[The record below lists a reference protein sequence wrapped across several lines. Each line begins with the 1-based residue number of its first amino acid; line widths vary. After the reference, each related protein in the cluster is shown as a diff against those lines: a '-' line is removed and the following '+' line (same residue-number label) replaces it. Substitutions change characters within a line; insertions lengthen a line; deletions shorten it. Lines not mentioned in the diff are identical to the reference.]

1 MGSEASKQKK
11 NVVDREANN
20 EMIFLDYNHSNY
32 QGLQRFLMV
41 ALTDDAIIVQTAM

>member
-1 MGSEASKQKK
+1 MMILARRSKK

-20 EMIFLDYNHSNY
+20 EMIFLDYNHL
-32 QGLQRFLMV
+32 GLQRFLMV

>member
-1 MGSEASKQKK
+1 MKHPNKK

-20 EMIFLDYNHSNY
+20 EMIFLDDNHPNY
-32 QGLQRFLMV
+32 LGLQRFLMV